1 MSAFLLRVHRLLKN
15 TYLWAFAILPV
26 LIAVACP
33 AGDVRSPERKVE
45 NNFIVSV
52 REPKVRIEL
61 PKSVQYVGAD
71 RWLLYDI
78 ADCEL
83 HGFVEADSQRKVA
96 QLYWIQFEGYVSTR
110 PELKYQYDSTRRATV
125 GGLEFIVDTF
135 TRGKDDKMTSS
146 DREHLKALIEAK
158 GYTLPENMMS
168 VRLVHLLNE
177 QKRRELMIIYAEDL
191 APTSFTAGDL
201 QKGGKGHDE
210 WPTIEKGL
218 IERAERKIVIST
230 P

>member
-1 MSAFLLRVHRLLKN
+1 MRSFVVALF
-15 TYLWAFAILPV
+15 V
-26 LIAVACP
+26 LIGSCLADNV
-33 AGDVRSPERKVE
+33 STPERRVE
-45 NNFIVSV
+45 NNAIVSE

-83 HGFVEADSQRKVA
+83 YGFIETDSQRKVA

-110 PELKYQYDSTRRATV
+110 RELKHQYDSTRRATL
-125 GGLEFIVDTF
+125 GGLEFIVDTSI
-135 TRGKDDKMTSS
+135 RGKDDKMASS

-177 QKRRELMIIYAEDL
+177 QKRRELMIIYGEDL
-191 APTSFTAGDL
+191 APTGFTAGDL

-218 IERAERKIVIST
+218 IERAEKKIVIST
-230 P
+230 RYPDGL

>member
-1 MSAFLLRVHRLLKN
+1 MRSFVVALF
-15 TYLWAFAILPV
+15 V
-26 LIAVACP
+26 LIGSCLADNV
-33 AGDVRSPERKVE
+33 STPERRVE
-45 NNFIVSV
+45 NNAIVSE

-83 HGFVEADSQRKVA
+83 YGFVEADSQRKVA

-110 PELKYQYDSTRRATV
+110 PELKHQYDSTRRATL
-125 GGLEFIVDTF
+125 GGLEFIVDTSI
-135 TRGKDDKMTSS
+135 RGKDDKMTSS

-191 APTSFTAGDL
+191 APTGFTAGDL

-218 IERAERKIVIST
+218 IERVEKRIVIST
-230 P
+230 Q

>member
-1 MSAFLLRVHRLLKN
+1 MRSFVVALF
-15 TYLWAFAILPV
+15 V
-26 LIAVACP
+26 LIGSCLADNV
-33 AGDVRSPERKVE
+33 STPERRVE
-45 NNFIVSV
+45 NNAIVSE

-61 PKSVQYVGAD
+61 PKSVQYMGAD

-96 QLYWIQFEGYVSTR
+96 QLYWIQFEGYISTR
-110 PELKYQYDSTRRATV
+110 PELKYQYDSTRRATI
-125 GGLEFIVDTF
+125 GGLEFIVDTS

-191 APTSFTAGDL
+191 APTGFTAGDL

-218 IERAERKIVIST
+218 IERAEKRIVIST
-230 P
+230 R